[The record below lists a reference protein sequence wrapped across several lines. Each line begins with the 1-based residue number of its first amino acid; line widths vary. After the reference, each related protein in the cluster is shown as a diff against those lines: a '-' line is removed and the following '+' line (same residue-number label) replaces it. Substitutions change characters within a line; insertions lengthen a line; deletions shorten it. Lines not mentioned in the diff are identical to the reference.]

1 MDESSANRVG
11 FGLCPHDTPNC
22 GSPFSGAIAGVLLLN
37 PTEAVE
43 QIVDISMSVMM
54 DETIAW
60 IILVCGLMGGLIAV
74 LEKGGSILSF
84 SDMLVTKVKSRKQ
97 SMLMTFALGILIFID
112 DYLNAIAISSS
123 MKKSLT
129 ATRSLVKSSLI

>member
-1 MDESSANRVG
+1 MWFDGRFDCRVG
-11 FGLCPHDTPNC
+11 
-22 GSPFSGAIAGVLLLN
+22 
-37 PTEAVE
+37 E
-43 QIVDISMSVMM
+43 
-54 DETIAW
+54 
-60 IILVCGLMGGLIAV
+60 
-74 LEKGGSILSF
+74 GGSILSF

>member
-1 MDESSANRVG
+1 M
-11 FGLCPHDTPNC
+11 
-22 GSPFSGAIAGVLLLN
+22 LN